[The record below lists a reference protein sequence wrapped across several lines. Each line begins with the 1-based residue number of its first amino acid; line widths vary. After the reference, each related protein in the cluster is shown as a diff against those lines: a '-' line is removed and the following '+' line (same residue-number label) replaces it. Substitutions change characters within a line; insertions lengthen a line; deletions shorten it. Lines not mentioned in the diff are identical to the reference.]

1 MCGIAGVIGK
11 VDELPVQKMIQ
22 AQIHRGPDG
31 KGIWSDKNCLAT
43 FGHCRL
49 SIIDTSKAGHQ
60 PMSYCDGRLWITFNG
75 ELYNFYEL
83 RKELQTYGHKFK
95 SRSDTEVVLASYL
108 QWGTNCIKRFRGM
121 FAFAIADKYPP
132 KGAPSFILVRD
143 RFGIKTLLYFK
154 NKSKIWFASELKGL
168 LASNNLNRRISRE
181 SLLDFLS
188 VGSVYQPRTIFSEV
202 KSLPP
207 GHWMEIR
214 GKKNKLVKY
223 WDIHDETSSLRKKL
237 KNVSF
242 NDAKEELFELLIESA
257 KYNLISD
264 VPVGAFL
271 SGGIDSTVVTGLM
284 GEISPN
290 KVKAFSVGFDKK
302 VKFLTKE
309 NMLDW
314 RQSI

>member
-49 SIIDTSKAGHQ
+49 SIIDTSNAGHQ

-75 ELYNFYEL
+75 ELYNFNEL
-83 RKELQTYGHKFK
+83 RKELQTHGHKFK

-121 FAFAIADKYPP
+121 FAFAIADKYPQ
-132 KGAPSFILVRD
+132 KGAPNFILVRD
-143 RFGIKTLLYFK
+143 RFGIKPLLYFK
-154 NKSKIWFASELKGL
+154 NKSTIWFASELKGL
-168 LASNNLNRRISRE
+168 LASNNLKRRISRE

-188 VGSVYQPRTIFSEV
+188 VGSIYQPRTIFSEV

-214 GKKNKLVKY
+214 GKKSKLVKY
-223 WDIHDETSSLRKKL
+223 WDIHDETSSLREEL
-237 KNVSF
+237 KNISF
-242 NDAKEELFELLIESA
+242 KEAKEELFELLIESA

-302 VKFLTKE
+302 VKFLMKE

-314 RQSI
+314 RQNT